1 MTKTIDFETAEKA
14 EKNVTRD
21 PRGFKRRQRI
31 GLVLHAI
38 RLAIE
43 PIVSSSVNIQMC
55 AFQEFRG
62 ISGEDSSSVNSCAL
76 SLNRDLLSPPL
87 SLRLSV
93 IDKR

>member
-31 GLVLHAI
+31 GLVYAI